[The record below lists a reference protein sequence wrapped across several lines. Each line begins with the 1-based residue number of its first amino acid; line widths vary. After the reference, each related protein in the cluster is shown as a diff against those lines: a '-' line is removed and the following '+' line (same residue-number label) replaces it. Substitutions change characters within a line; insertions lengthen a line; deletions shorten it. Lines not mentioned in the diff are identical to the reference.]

1 MTSPSNDE
9 TQPLLRNDT
18 ENALGSVSEYRVPL
32 SFSQLAVLCFLR
44 MLDPLNFTQIFP
56 YINEFVSRLNLTED
70 PSQIGFYS
78 GERLSS
84 TQESIFALCQLV
96 AIYPWSSLS
105 DRTGRRPVIIAG
117 TLGLAISTILFGVS
131 NSFLAAMISRAL
143 AGLFSGNVPII
154 PTVLCEITDPE
165 SEHFVFPFFGIFWP
179 LGMILGPL
187 IGGSLSDI
195 TTKYPMLPDHS
206 ILEAYPYLLPCLVIA
221 AINLFGMF
229 SAYYFLHEVCL
240 ILSCHSHV
248 ILMFGQILQTC
259 TPEKRT
265 NFTDAK
271 SLSTKDL
278 LANRMIRGLCTSACF
293 LSFVTTAFDVV
304 FVLFCYAPIQKGGLG
319 LETSEIGYALAI
331 SGVVAAFFQLILMPA
346 LLRRVDHAKCY
357 HFTIAVWPA
366 VFLLLP
372 GLNVLAR
379 NLASMGG
386 MDQTTDEMAST
397 TLLWIGIGCV
407 LVLARVGF
415 LPYTINTL
423 LIKKYGPSASS
434 LGASNGL
441 LQFFICLSRSFS
453 PFMSSSLFVI
463 SVENNIFLG
472 YGWAVVLSMISLG
485 STYFSGKIM
494 AESTR
499 IQTAGNC

>member
-78 GERLSS
+78 VQHVRRLSS

-187 IGGSLSDI
+187 VGGSLSDI

-206 ILEAYPYLLPCLVIA
+206 ILEAYPYLLPCLVVA
-221 AINLFGMF
+221 AVNLCGMF
-229 SAYYFLHEVCL
+229 SAHYFLHE
-240 ILSCHSHV
+240 
-248 ILMFGQILQTC
+248 
-259 TPEKRT
+259 RA

-304 FVLFCYAPIQKGGLG
+304 FVLFCFAPIQKGGLG

-372 GLNVLAR
+372 SLNVLAR
-379 NLASMGG
+379 KLASTGG
-386 MDQTTDEMAST
+386 MDRTTDEMAST

-407 LVLARVGF
+407 LVLARIGF

-463 SVENNIFLG
+463 SVEKNIFLG

-499 IQTAGNC
+499 IQTSRNC